1 MRRALHDHFGRVLVA
16 AGWLCIGL
24 STICGFGFAAGTTL
38 PPGGDLISLVA
49 MIVFVLTGQRLIRHG
64 KKIRSATADAVLET
78 DPRRPIVYLRSF
90 RDDEIAAKFAPQP
103 KVATEEEM
111 LTTVLAEIGPVI
123 AIGRP
128 GEPSPQIGAARF
140 YVEDDRWQRRV
151 NELVCTAQLVVA
163 RAGDTQGLRW
173 ELEQVVQQVPP
184 TRFLLIVPF
193 HGADYER
200 FASTLGGI
208 FPKGLPASVQ
218 TSGDQRAVVGVS
230 AEAFVYFQPDWS
242 PTVVVLSHKL
252 RRGQPWYFVVRN
264 LPGEAYFK
272 LALRPV
278 FEHIGVPWQS
288 PFEDTFL
295 RITAVAKL
303 LFFSSL
309 VACIAFFFIAET
321 WFPET
326 LAVVQNSINSL
337 EQWIRNQLAHL

>member
-193 HGADYER
+193 H
-200 FASTLGGI
+200 
-208 FPKGLPASVQ
+208 
-218 TSGDQRAVVGVS
+218 AVSS
-230 AEAFVYFQPDWS
+230 AIPR
-242 PTVVVLSHKL
+242 VVK
-252 RRGQPWYFVVRN
+252 
-264 LPGEAYFK
+264 
-272 LALRPV
+272 
-278 FEHIGVPWQS
+278 
-288 PFEDTFL
+288 TT
-295 RITAVAKL
+295 RITARFIFGSLQNGASELLGVAGA
-303 LFFSSL
+303 SAIDAS
-309 VACIAFFFIAET
+309 VERST
-321 WFPET
+321 P
-326 LAVVQNSINSL
+326 VVLDHSAIVL
-337 EQWIRNQLAHL
+337 TDT